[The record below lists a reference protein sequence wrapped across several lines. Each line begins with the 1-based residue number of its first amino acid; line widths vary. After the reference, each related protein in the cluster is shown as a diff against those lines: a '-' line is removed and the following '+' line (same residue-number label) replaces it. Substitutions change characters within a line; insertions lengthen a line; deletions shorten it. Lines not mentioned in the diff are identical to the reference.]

1 MSLSQACLR
10 ANEPSPGNGWQ
21 ESIFIPSERE
31 ARGGTSQLQETF
43 LPNENWQIAIA
54 RFLQKSQNKLFA
66 AGAVQDDK
74 ITRLPLMLSLP

>member
-1 MSLSQACLR
+1 
-10 ANEPSPGNGWQ
+10 
-21 ESIFIPSERE
+21 
-31 ARGGTSQLQETF
+31 LQERF